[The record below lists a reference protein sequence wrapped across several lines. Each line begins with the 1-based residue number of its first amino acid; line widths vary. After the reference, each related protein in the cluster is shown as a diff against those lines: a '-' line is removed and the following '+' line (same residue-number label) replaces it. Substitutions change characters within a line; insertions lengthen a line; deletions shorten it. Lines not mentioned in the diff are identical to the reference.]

1 MFCLL
6 DLAVYLQGSGIVLGD
21 YRSDK
26 IYLSPEGYIK
36 MFSLEVDK

>member
-1 MFCLL
+1 MGCLL
-6 DLAVYLQGSGIVLGD
+6 DVAVYLQGSGIVLGD

-36 MFSLEVDK
+36 VYSIEIDK